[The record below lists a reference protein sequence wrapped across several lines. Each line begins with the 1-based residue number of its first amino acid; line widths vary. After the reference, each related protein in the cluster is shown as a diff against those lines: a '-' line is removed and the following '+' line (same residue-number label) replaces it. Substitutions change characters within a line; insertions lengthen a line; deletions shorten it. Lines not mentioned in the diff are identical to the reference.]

1 MRFAEIIAKGDEKDL
16 SRDNMP
22 ISIAMHQIIH
32 DIMNVKLTGGLKMLY
47 LQSKCIELLA
57 LQAQMYDD
65 SVNAAL
71 YKAPLIIKP
80 GHDTDSIYFA
90 KDYLL
95 QHAAQPPSLTELAKI
110 AGINEFKLKQ
120 GFKTLFNNTVF
131 GYLADYKLSQAHE
144 LIRCNTP
151 IKEVADQLGYSSVQ
165 HFNSAFRKKFGIPPG
180 KLKK

>member
-1 MRFAEIIAKGDEKDL
+1 
-16 SRDNMP
+16 
-22 ISIAMHQIIH
+22 
-32 DIMNVKLTGGLKMLY
+32 
-47 LQSKCIELLA
+47 
-57 LQAQMYDD
+57 
-65 SVNAAL
+65 
-71 YKAPLIIKP
+71 KAPLIIKP

-90 KDYLL
+90 KDYLV
-95 QHAAQPPSLTELAKI
+95 QHAAQPPSLNELAKI

-131 GYLADYKLSQAHE
+131 GYLADYKLNQAHE
-144 LIRCNTP
+144 LIRSNIP